1 MSLAF
6 LTPFGYFFVL
16 SFFGWPLFVYELVRH
31 HLGFR
36 YHSAGA
42 LAFLSV
48 LLAFI
53 VLDLIGSVFR
63 MYHIEVGWWSWVIFC
78 IWLDGPFVLWL
89 FFRLRRAR
97 SAARDHNTV

>member
-16 SFFGWPLFVYELVRH
+16 SYFGWPLFVYEVCRH
-31 HLGFR
+31 HLSFR

-48 LLAFI
+48 LLSFML
-53 VLDLIGSVFR
+53 LDMFGSVLR
-63 MYHIEVGWWSWVIFC
+63 IYRIELGWWSWVIFC
-78 IWLDGPFVLWL
+78 VWLDGPLVGW
-89 FFRLRRAR
+89 FFLRLRRAR
-97 SAARDHNTV
+97 SGPRDHDAV